1 MEKKEG
7 DNITGM
13 MQTLVWIPFT
23 LSVTWFAILVLR
35 GDRFEDWI
43 SNDLSRVLNEDKI
56 EFVFVV
62 LLLLALVMREVLRI
76 QKQLNKS
83 NNKRRG
89 GKRTLYFNDE
99 QPTEL
104 PNNAIKTTRYT
115 SLTLFPLVFLE
126 YILDIAN
133 IYFEVVVF
141 FQVATDWSPTGKHS
155 TYPGVIIA
163 FVGKIMYVPIGI
175 SLLCYDSNDITTQV
189 GVD

>member
-1 MEKKEG
+1 
-7 DNITGM
+7 
-13 MQTLVWIPFT
+13 
-23 LSVTWFAILVLR
+23 
-35 GDRFEDWI
+35 
-43 SNDLSRVLNEDKI
+43 
-56 EFVFVV
+56 
-62 LLLLALVMREVLRI
+62 MREVLRI

-89 GKRTLYFNDE
+89 GKYVTSTSYILCQRGINELIFRRTLYFNDE